1 MSIAI
6 LSTLEQAD
14 FTTEQARAIT
24 KVFEEDHQN
33 LATKEDIRST
43 KEDIKSLESK
53 MEIKMEAM
61 ESRIESKIESLE
73 AKMVTKDEMN
83 KLKYDILNWIV
94 GSIILSGFLQMLFK
108 YLDA

>member
-33 LATKEDIRST
+33 LATKEDIRYLGARMST
-43 KEDIKSLESK
+43 DIKSLDSQ
-53 MEIKMEAM
+53 
-61 ESRIESKIESLE
+61 LT
-73 AKMVTKDEMN
+73 TKDEIN
-83 KLKYDILNWIV
+83 KIDNDMINWIV
-94 GSIILSGFLQMLFK
+94 AGIFGSI
-108 YLDA
+108 